1 MLSRNRMNEIEA
13 KAQDVL
19 LTAFEDESAFNLPIK
34 ISKIAEMLK
43 LTLKEGE
50 FKDPDVVGAYDKA
63 SKTIYVAEHDPYVRK
78 AFTIAHEMGHFILH
92 TDKERETFFRK
103 DIVLSDKEERT
114 VEQEANYFAANLL
127 MPRGT
132 LTRYYKL
139 VSDARHLADIFGV
152 SHSAMLLRL
161 KNLGMAD

>member
-1 MLSRNRMNEIEA
+1 MNEIEA

-19 LTAFEDESAFNLPIK
+19 LNAFVDENSFNLPIK
-34 ISKIAEMLK
+34 ISKIAEMLD
-43 LTLKEGE
+43 LTLKEGI

-63 SKTIYVAEHDPYVRK
+63 SKTIYVSASDSYSRK

-92 TDKERETFFRK
+92 EDKKQETFFRK
-103 DIVLSDKEERT
+103 DIILSDKEQRT

-132 LTRYYKL
+132 LTRYFRL
-139 VSDARHLADIFGV
+139 VRDAKHLADIFGV

-161 KNLGMAD
+161 KNLGMNE